1 MHLSEQYS
9 VKMIAHRGLSALEQE
24 NTHASFVAAGNRSF
38 FGIETDVHL
47 TSDGQFVLMHDHKTG
62 RVSETDLV
70 IRETDYATLRA
81 LQLNERGGR
90 PGRTDIRIP
99 NLEEY
104 VEICKRYDKTAVLEL
119 KPLFE
124 PAQLE
129 QILDTFRQ
137 KEWLDRAVFISFNFE
152 NLARL
157 NAIAPSLPK
166 MFLTGEWEDILPE
179 KLAACGMG
187 LDIYYPALT
196 EERVGACRAA
206 GVPVNVWTV
215 DSRDKAEEL
224 VSWGVAYITTNI
236 LE

>member
-1 MHLSEQYS
+1 MHLSQQYS
-9 VKMIAHRGLSALEQE
+9 VRMIAHRGLSAMEQE

-38 FGIETDVHL
+38 WGIETDVHL
-47 TSDGQFVLMHDHKTG
+47 TADGQFVLMHDHKTD
-62 RVSETDLV
+62 RVAGEDLV

-81 LQLNERGGR
+81 LQLNERSGQL
-90 PGRTDIRIP
+90 GRTDIRIP

-119 KPLFE
+119 KPLFTSE
-124 PAQLE
+124 ELE

-137 KEWLDRAVFISFNFE
+137 QEWLDRVVFISFNFE

-166 MFLTGEWEDILPE
+166 MFLTGDWEDTLPE

-196 EERVGACRAA
+196 EARVAACRAA

-215 DSRDKAEEL
+215 DSREKAEEL
-224 VSWGVAYITTNI
+224 ISWGVEYITTNI
-236 LE
+236 QE